1 MPEELGFVAAF
12 IIASLYW
19 EDYVAS
25 MGLSRI
31 RQTLNRRG
39 HSTSIRFVTFPFV
52 RSLPVLF
59 LLIIAGCAHSTIES
73 RRTEKMPAYQTLSP
87 EQKKLVDEGQI
98 KVGMSADAV
107 YIAWG
112 PPSEILETE
121 DQNGHAT
128 IWRYYGTW
136 MQENRYWAYRETSRG
151 GPDLYL
157 ERYLT
162 SDYNPRDYV
171 RAEIVLV
178 NGKVQSW
185 HTLPRP
191 AY

>member
-1 MPEELGFVAAF
+1 
-12 IIASLYW
+12 
-19 EDYVAS
+19 
-25 MGLSRI
+25 MGLSCI
-31 RQTLNRRG
+31 GQTLNTRP
-39 HSTSIRFVTFPFV
+39 HSASIRFVKCPTPGVLPFF
-52 RSLPVLF
+52 F
-59 LLIIAGCAHSTIES
+59 LLMMVGCAHSTIES
-73 RRTEKMPAYQTLSP
+73 RRAEKMPAYEALSA
-87 EQKKLVDEGQI
+87 EQKKFVDEGQV
-98 KVGMSADAV
+98 KVGMSGDAV

-112 PPSEILETE
+112 PPSEVLEAE
-121 DQNGHAT
+121 DQHGHAT
-128 IWRYYGTW
+128 IWRYYGSW

-178 NGKVQSW
+178 GGKVQSW

-191 AY
+191 TN

>member
-1 MPEELGFVAAF
+1 
-12 IIASLYW
+12 
-19 EDYVAS
+19 
-25 MGLSRI
+25 MGLSRN
-31 RQTLNRRG
+31 RQTLNKSG
-39 HSTSIRFVTFPFV
+39 HSTSFIFV
-52 RSLPVLF
+52 RFPPFRF
-59 LLIIAGCAHSTIES
+59 LLIPLLLSFAGCAHSTIES
-73 RRTEKMPAYQTLSP
+73 RRNEKISAYQVLTP

-98 KVGMSADAV
+98 KVGMTADAV

-112 PPSEILETE
+112 PPSEVLETE
-121 DQNGHAT
+121 DQHGHAI
-128 IWRYYGTW
+128 IWRYYGSW

-151 GPDLYL
+151 GPDLFL

-178 NGKVQSW
+178 SGIVQSW